1 MSDIVREPSPSLPS
15 PSDEGGARRA
25 EGVGRNKALTATA
38 LLGPATIFI
47 AVGLLAPLAILLR
60 YSLNEFVA
68 QTKTMVEALTIRNYI
83 TFFTD
88 PYYTGALGTTVKVAL
103 LVTVVCLVLGFPLAY
118 VVARTQSRF
127 KHLLII
133 AIVLPLF
140 VGNSVRAAGWMVV
153 FGNKG
158 FFNASLMG
166 LGLLSKPIEIMF
178 TEKAV
183 IIGIIAVNLPFM
195 VLSLQSVIES
205 IDRAVEEAAFSL
217 GAPPITMFRRV
228 LWPLALPGILAGTI
242 LCFILAMNAYATPF
256 LLGGPLFKMMAP
268 VIYNEFTQKTNWP
281 FGGAI
286 AFILMAVTL
295 SLTIAANM
303 LLRRRDTRGQ
313 PT

>member
-1 MSDIVREPSPSLPS
+1 
-15 PSDEGGARRA
+15 
-25 EGVGRNKALTATA
+25 LTAAA
-38 LLGPATIFI
+38 LVGPAAIFVAI
-47 AVGLLAPLAILLR
+47 SLFAPLAILFR
-60 YSLNEFVA
+60 YSLNDFDK
-68 QTKTMVEALTIRNYI
+68 TKKLMIEAVTPANYLH
-83 TFFTD
+83 FFTD
-88 PYYTGALGTTVKVAL
+88 TYYTSALATTVEVAL
-103 LVTVVCLVLGFPLAY
+103 LSTAVCLVLGFPLAY

-140 VGNSVRAAGWMVV
+140 VGNAVRAAGWMVV

-158 FFNASLMG
+158 FVNASLMG
-166 LGLLSKPIEIMF
+166 LGLIKTPFEIMF

-195 VLSLQSVIES
+195 VLSLQSVIEG

-217 GAPPITMFRRV
+217 GAPPLTMFRRV

-242 LCFILAMNAYATPF
+242 LTFILAMNAYATPY

-268 VIYNEFTQKTNWP
+268 LVYNQFTQQTNWP

-295 SLTIAANM
+295 ALTLAAN
-303 LLRRRDTRGQ
+303 LIIQRRAAR
-313 PT
+313 